1 MGAGTMSHRAPRR
14 VHHAAVLV
22 AASSGNLVPAP
33 NACVLRGEALIVRGL
48 EQRQAGLSINAEDRS
63 AKGKDAA
70 MAPRDAALADAR
82 RAFDAAP
89 IPARGLAEFVAGM
102 RLTQVP
108 TPLRERARLF
118 ILDAV
123 GVGLAARRYPF
134 AESALAGAIALGGN
148 GTSTVIGHSQ
158 RLPLRDAALVNGVL
172 LHGLDFDDTHLTAI
186 IHPTVTC
193 LPAAIGVAEVA
204 RASGADMLAAYIAG
218 MECAIRIGAS
228 VNGGFHH
235 VGFHATSVISHF
247 SSALVA
253 GRLLGLEAEALVRAQ
268 GIAASTASGVQVFL
282 EEGAWTKRLHPGW
295 GAVAGITAAT
305 LAKNGFFGPSRAYE
319 GRFGLFE
326 THLNEHAAAVDL
338 GRITAGLGAEWELA
352 DTSIKP
358 YPICHFIHGAAEA
371 ALRLHRD
378 VKPTPASLA
387 EIRVRIPKDTLPIV
401 AEPAAIK
408 TEPANDYDAKFSAQY
423 VVATCLLKG
432 RIGLAELTEQ
442 ARNDPIVR
450 ALARRVA
457 VEADPDSGYPKYMSG
472 GVSVLTTDGRRHDA
486 YVPINNGSGERALDA
501 EGIAEKFFASAELS
515 VPHAKAVRVRDA
527 VLALE
532 TISVAEL
539 ADALHAD

>member
-1 MGAGTMSHRAPRR
+1 M
-14 VHHAAVLV
+14 V
-22 AASSGNLVPAP
+22 
-33 NACVLRGEALIVRGL
+33 
-48 EQRQAGLSINAEDRS
+48 
-63 AKGKDAA
+63 
-70 MAPRDAALADAR
+70 PRDAAVADAR
-82 RAFDAAP
+82 HTPDAAP

-102 RLTQVP
+102 RLSQVP
-108 TPLRERARLF
+108 KPVRERACLF

-134 AESALAGAIALGGN
+134 AERTLAGAIALGGE
-148 GTSTVIGHSQ
+148 GASTVIGHRE

-172 LHGLDFDDTHLTAI
+172 LHGLDFDDSHLTAI

-193 LPAAIGVAEVA
+193 LPAAFGVAEAA

-218 MECAIRIGAS
+218 VECAIRIGAS
-228 VNGGFHH
+228 VHGGFHH
-235 VGFHATSVISHF
+235 VGFHATGVISHF

-253 GRLLGLEAEALVRAQ
+253 GRLLGLDADALVRAQ

-326 THLNEHAAAVDL
+326 THLQEHAAEVDL
-338 GRITAGLGAEWELA
+338 GRITADLGEVWELPN
-352 DTSIKP
+352 TSIKP
-358 YPICHFIHGAAEA
+358 YPVCHFIHGAAEA
-371 ALRLHRD
+371 AIRLHA
-378 VKPTPASLA
+378 KLEPTSESLA
-387 EIRVRIPKDTLPIV
+387 EIRVRIPRDTLPIV

-432 RIGLAELTEQ
+432 RIGLAELTEE

-450 ALARRVA
+450 ALARRVV
-457 VEADPDSGYPKYMSG
+457 VEADPDSGYPKSMSG
-472 GVSVLTTDGRRHDA
+472 GVSLGTTDGRRHDA
-486 YVPINNGSGERALDA
+486 YVPVNNGSGERALDA
-501 EGIAEKFFASAELS
+501 DGIAEKFFASAELT
-515 VPHAKAVRVRDA
+515 VPHAKAARIRYA
-527 VLALE
+527 ILALE
-532 TISVAEL
+532 AISVAEL
-539 ADALHAD
+539 AGALHAD